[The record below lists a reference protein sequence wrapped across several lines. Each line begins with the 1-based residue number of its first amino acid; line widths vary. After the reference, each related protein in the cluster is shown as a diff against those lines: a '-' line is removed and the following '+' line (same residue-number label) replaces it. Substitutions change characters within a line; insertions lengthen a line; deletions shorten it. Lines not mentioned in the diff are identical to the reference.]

1 MFQLR
6 NWQAGGVLLKFS
18 SHQMVRS
25 MLVGGQFELLHRR
38 LRSWDIQCF
47 SLGIS
52 KLAEFL
58 SHQMVRSK
66 LGVRQFKLLH
76 RRLGSFCIRKLVAF
90 LSQRNQG

>member
-1 MFQLR
+1 
-6 NWQAGGVLLKFS
+6 
-18 SHQMVRS
+18 MVRS

-47 SLGIS
+47 SLGIG
-52 KLAEFL
+52 KLVEFS

-66 LGVRQFKLLH
+66 LGGGQFELLH
-76 RRLGSFCIRKLVAF
+76 RRLGSFCIRKLEAF